1 MVLKEVAMMQRI
13 VDRRI
18 LPIVIGSVLLL
29 LVASGCSDSSPT
41 SVPVEPADMVDSG
54 SWYAKERWPHD
65 GSPYETEHFVVYSD
79 GASLAA
85 RQRLAALAEE
95 VYVEVIDEM
104 SVDPDTTFRF
114 PADQD
119 KIDLYANKYNIPDW
133 GGGARGYYAGVI
145 IWSFD
150 HEASRE
156 ATDVRTVRTTLKHEL
171 IHVVRFDWPYKPR
184 IALFRYSLPSNIADL
199 QGTPARILESLS

>member
-1 MVLKEVAMMQRI
+1 
-13 VDRRI
+13 
-18 LPIVIGSVLLL
+18 
-29 LVASGCSDSSPT
+29 
-41 SVPVEPADMVDSG
+41 MVDSG

-65 GSPYETEHFVVYSD
+65 GNPYETEDFVVYSD

-85 RQRLAALAEE
+85 RQRLAVLAED
-95 VYVEVIDEM
+95 VYVEVIEEM
-104 SVDPDTTFRF
+104 GVDPATMFHY

-119 KIDLYANKYNIPDW
+119 RIDLYANRYNVLE

-156 ATDVRTVRTTLKHEL
+156 ATDVTTVRTTLKHEL
-171 IHVVRFDWPYKPR
+171 IHVVE
-184 IALFRYSLPSNIADL
+184 ALLL
-199 QGTPARILESLS
+199 QRPARYRCIPH